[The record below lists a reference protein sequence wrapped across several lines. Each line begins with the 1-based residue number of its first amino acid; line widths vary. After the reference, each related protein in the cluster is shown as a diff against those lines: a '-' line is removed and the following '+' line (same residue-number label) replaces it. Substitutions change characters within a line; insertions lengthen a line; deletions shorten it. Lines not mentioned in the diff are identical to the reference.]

1 MPPSPV
7 TGLRTRSLIIVDK
20 IATYPRERVVKI
32 IGQLDESTLAAVD
45 GALATW
51 LGLRSRSVPG
61 AAVL

>member
-7 TGLRTRSLIIVDK
+7 TGLRTRSQIIVDK
-20 IATYPRERVVKI
+20 IATYPRERVGKI

-61 AAVL
+61 VAVL